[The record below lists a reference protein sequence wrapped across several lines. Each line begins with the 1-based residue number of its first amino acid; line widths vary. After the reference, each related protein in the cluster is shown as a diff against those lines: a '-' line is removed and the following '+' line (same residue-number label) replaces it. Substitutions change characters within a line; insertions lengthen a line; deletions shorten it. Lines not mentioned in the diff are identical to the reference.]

1 MPTEV
6 MMMIKSEQ
14 VYNVLY
20 KEIIN
25 GNYNP
30 GDKLPSEN
38 NLSVRFGVSRPTIA
52 RALMKL
58 QEMGIIYSKK
68 GSGHFISLT
77 GVNKLHYAILAP
89 RMAQDD
95 SRYILDE
102 LFELLKKIATRSHI
116 TLLKGRMHFKN
127 EHFQNIIKTIKL
139 AVDEYGKENVQGI
152 FYVPIEFVRESE
164 LINKVIL
171 EYIKKLNIQVIL
183 LDRDY
188 VAPPLTGDFDVIMM
202 NNMSAGYCMTTHL
215 LRSGAKKIAFLML
228 KDSAMTITSRL
239 YGFNIAVQETS
250 NSSTI
255 IKTEKISTET
265 IDTLRLNNVNHI
277 VCANDFTAKCLTEL
291 WQIHNP
297 KIPLYT
303 VSFDN
308 ASFSDDV
315 NYSLTT
321 WKHPLHEIAIT
332 AMELMNERVS
342 NPLTPIRVVLL
353 NGAIVKR
360 KSCGL

>member
-1 MPTEV
+1 
-6 MMMIKSEQ
+6 MMIKSEQ
-14 VYNVLY
+14 VFNVLY
-20 KEIIN
+20 KEIID

-30 GDKLPSEN
+30 GDKLPSES

-58 QEMGIIYSKK
+58 QKMEVIYSKK

-77 GVNKLHYAILAP
+77 GVSKPHYAILAP

-102 LFELLKKIATRSHI
+102 LFELLKQIATSSRI

-127 EHFQNIIKTIKL
+127 EHFQNIIETIKL
-139 AVDEYGKENVQGI
+139 SIDEYAKENVQGI
-152 FYVPIEFVRESE
+152 FYVPIEFVSESE
-164 LINKVIL
+164 LINKIIL
-171 EYIKKLNIQVIL
+171 EYIKKINIQVIL

-188 VAPPLTGDFDVIMM
+188 VTPPLTGDFDVIMM
-202 NNMSAGYCMTTHL
+202 NNMSAGYCMTNHL

-228 KDSAMTITSRL
+228 KDSAMTIASRL
-239 YGFNIAVQETS
+239 YGFNIAVQETLFCT
-250 NSSTI
+250 NSSII
-255 IKTEKISTET
+255 IKTERISMET
-265 IDTLRLNNVNHI
+265 IDTLRLNNVNHV
-277 VCANDFTAKCLTEL
+277 VCANDFTAKCLTEQ

-308 ASFSDDV
+308 ASFSDDI

-321 WKHPLHEIAIT
+321 WKHPLNEIAIT
-332 AMELMNERVS
+332 AMELMNKRVS
-342 NPLTPIRVVLL
+342 NPLTPVRVVLL

-360 KSCGL
+360 KSSGL

>member
-1 MPTEV
+1 

-58 QEMGIIYSKK
+58 QEMDIIYSKK

-77 GVNKLHYAILAP
+77 GVNKLRYAILAP

-102 LFELLKKIATRSHI
+102 LFELLQKIATSSRI
-116 TLLKGRMHFKN
+116 TLLRGRMYFKSEHFKN
-127 EHFQNIIKTIKL
+127 IIETIKL
-139 AVDEYGKENVQGI
+139 SVDEYVKENVQGI
-152 FYVPIEFVRESE
+152 FYVPIEFISESE

-202 NNMSAGYCMTTHL
+202 NNISAGYCMTKHL

-239 YGFNIAVQETS
+239 YGFNIAVLETLFYA

-265 IDTLRLNNVNHI
+265 IDTLRLNNVNHV
-277 VCANDFTAKCLTEL
+277 VCANDFTAKCLTEQ
-291 WQIHNP
+291 WQIHNL

-315 NYSLTT
+315 SYSLTT
-321 WKHPLHEIAIT
+321 WKHPLNEIAIT
-332 AMELMNERVS
+332 AIALMNERVS
-342 NPLTPIRVVLL
+342 NPLTPARVILL
-353 NGAIVKR
+353 NGSIVKR